1 MKFFDIMLAPFAE
14 CLVLVGIHAFLGL
27 HVLRRRIIFV
37 DLALAQIAAL
47 GTTVGIV
54 LGIADTNSVA
64 SFAIAMGFT
73 FVGAAVFAVSR
84 MRGRRVPQE
93 AVIGLVYAITAAVG
107 VLVVGKIRGVEHMV
121 NITHG
126 RLLWVQW
133 SEVGTAAVAYL
144 LIGIVHLVF
153 YKRFKQISD
162 DPEAAF
168 AAGVP
173 VRLWDFIFYM
183 TFGYVIS
190 FSVPVAGV
198 LLVFV
203 FLVAPAIIAFLVTDR
218 FRYQLIVGWV
228 SGTIVSTVGIYL
240 SWTLDTPCGP
250 TVVAFY
256 GVSLVLIAVAVYLIR
271 APRRLAALGHVG
283 AGMAVLAVVSVV
295 FYFGG
300 TSLAGTRLAQSKY
313 GHAHHVHDHGHDHD
327 HDQAEG
333 APEPS
338 DEVQSA
344 AAATAGDAVAEPAP
358 APAEEPELTAV
369 PASEQYK
376 SAETCLERMTLLQ
389 EAVQQER
396 EVALEL
402 TYLFLADG
410 ETMPFCRTGAIDLV
424 REQAGNDFG
433 LDPELPPV
441 DNRDALRAMR
451 LWLDAGGKP
460 AASAG

>member
-1 MKFFDIMLAPFAE
+1 
-14 CLVLVGIHAFLGL
+14 
-27 HVLRRRIIFV
+27 
-37 DLALAQIAAL
+37 
-47 GTTVGIV
+47 
-54 LGIADTNSVA
+54 
-64 SFAIAMGFT
+64 MGFT
-73 FVGAAVFAVSR
+73 FVGAGVFAISR
-84 MRGRRVPQE
+84 MRGRKVPQE
-93 AVIGLVYAITAAVG
+93 AVIGLVYAITAAVA

-153 YKRFKQISD
+153 YKRFRQISD

-173 VRLWDFIFYM
+173 VRLWDFLFYM

-218 FRYQLIVGWV
+218 FRYQLIVGWI
-228 SGTIVSTVGIYL
+228 SGTLVSTVGIYL

-256 GVSLVLIAVAVYLIR
+256 GVALVLIAVAVYLIR
-271 APRRLAALGHVG
+271 APRRLMALGHVG
-283 AGMAVLAVVSVV
+283 LGVCVLAVVSAL
-295 FYFGG
+295 FYLGG

-313 GHAHHVHDHGHDHD
+313 GHANHDHGMDHD
-327 HDQAEG
+327 HGVEAH
-333 APEPS
+333 EPS
-338 DEVQSA
+338 GEALAEASA
-344 AAATAGDAVAEPAP
+344 EDAVADHAP
-358 APAEEPELTAV
+358 APAGEPAATTA
-369 PASEQYK
+369 PMSEQYK
-376 SAETCLERMTLLQ
+376 AAETCVERVTLLQ
-389 EAVQQER
+389 EAVLQDR
-396 EVALEL
+396 AGALEL

-410 ETMPFCRTGAIDLV
+410 ETMPFCRTGAVDLV
-424 REQAGNDFG
+424 KSQAGKDFG
-433 LDPELPPV
+433 LDPDLSPV

-451 LWLDAGGKP
+451 QWMDAGGHP
-460 AASAG
+460 VVGTS